1 MNMLYLIGNGFDL
14 NLGLPTRYSD
24 FLEYYFKHAPLNHKA
39 TSQESRRIQEC
50 KDLFRKTIENNA
62 GDQQWKDLEIALGKF
77 SSQFN
82 EAIVFRDFYIDINL
96 SLINYLKQISPIN
109 LTENDIKKLL
119 ENILYPEYYLNEREK
134 RTFYKAI
141 PRGYNWETN
150 VISFNYTPTF
160 EIICKDR
167 LSLNTYYRRPSDT
180 ESFSLKRI
188 LHIHGSLEE
197 NSILLGVD
205 NSEQIDNAD
214 FKDNED
220 VTDLLVKP
228 QGNKNI
234 GSLIDDTC
242 HGLISKADLICLFGL
257 SLGATDQTWWE
268 DIKERFISNSSVVLL
283 YFHFD
288 PHLDVKIPSDESYKR
303 KARAHLVKAL
313 GLEGTEQDYRDRIFV
328 AVNSD
333 MFSLAPKEDDTTVAH

>member
-24 FLEYYFKHAPLNHKA
+24 FLEYYFKHAPLNYKA

-62 GDQQWKDLEIALGKF
+62 GNHQWKDLEIALGKF

-96 SLINYLKQISPIN
+96 SLINYLKQISPISP
-109 LTENDIKKLL
+109 TENDIKKLI

-141 PRGYNWETN
+141 PRGYSWETN
-150 VISFNYTPTF
+150 VISFNYTSTF
-160 EIICKDR
+160 EQICKDR

-214 FKDNED
+214 FKNNED

-234 GSLIDDTC
+234 GSLIDETC

-268 DIKERFISNSSVVLL
+268 DIKERFISDSSVVLL

-288 PHLDVKIPSDESYKR
+288 PHLIVNIKSNGSYKR
-303 KARAHLVKAL
+303 EARAHLVKAL
-313 GLEGTEQDYRDRIFV
+313 GLEGAEQDYRDRIFV
-328 AVNSD
+328 AVNSN
-333 MFSLAPKEDDTTVAH
+333 MFSLSPKEDDTALAH